1 MGANGTNVI
10 PRTSMAK
17 IAAPR
22 EEIKFEA
29 FFPNSTCFLQAKAF
43 KGEWYNLNIY
53 LLYKELTAVISV
65 NPKRK
70 AHK

>member
-17 IAAPR
+17 IATPR
-22 EEIKFEA
+22 EEMRFEA
-29 FFPNSTCFLQAKAF
+29 FNSYSTCFLQAKAF
-43 KGEWYNLNIY
+43 KGESHKLDIY
-53 LLYKELTAVISV
+53 LLYKELTTVISI

-70 AHK
+70 AQK